1 MTPMACSGAVLYAKN
16 VTGLKHFYQS
26 LLALNDESI
35 HVATDHVA
43 INTPTFQLVL
53 VEVPADVAAYIV
65 IENPPRTRSEV
76 PVKLVFDVPSI
87 ADARVVSAHNG
98 GEVLPEA
105 REWNFDAFRVCD
117 GRDPEGNVIQLR
129 QQRDHFAPG

>member
-1 MTPMACSGAVLYAKN
+1 MTCSGAVLYARN
-16 VTGLKHFYQS
+16 VTALKHFYLT
-26 LLALNDESI
+26 LLALNDESV

-53 VEVPADVAAYIV
+53 VEVPTDVAASIV
-65 IENPPRTRSEV
+65 IENPPRIRTEV

-87 ADARVVSAHNG
+87 QDARVVSAHNG
-98 GEVLPEA
+98 GEVWPEA
-105 REWNFDAFRVCD
+105 REWDFGAFRMCD

-129 QQRDHFAPG
+129 QQCGNCAPG